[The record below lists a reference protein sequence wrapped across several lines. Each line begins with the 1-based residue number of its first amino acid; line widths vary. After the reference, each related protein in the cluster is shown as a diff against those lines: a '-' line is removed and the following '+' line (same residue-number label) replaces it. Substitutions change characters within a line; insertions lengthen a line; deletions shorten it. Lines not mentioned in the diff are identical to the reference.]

1 MLWAVSAFDQIVLTA
16 ANEMQARGYRAQ
28 LRWRQIH
35 GLLPAATTVTVV
47 ADPGGRRVGSLGA
60 TLHVLALLA
69 ETLPPDAT
77 AANRDSLAARFA
89 GHRILICH
97 SGGDSRRTPAYAAQG
112 KVFTPV
118 PSPARDGHAPALFD
132 LILANLEKL

>member
-1 MLWAVSAFDQIVLTA
+1 MLCAVSAFDQIVLTA
-16 ANEMQARGYRAQ
+16 ANEMQARGSRAQ

-60 TLHVLALLA
+60 TLHALALLA
-69 ETLPPDAT
+69 ETLPP

-97 SGGDSRRTPAYAAQG
+97 SGGDSRRTPA
-112 KVFTPV
+112 
-118 PSPARDGHAPALFD
+118 
-132 LILANLEKL
+132 